1 MTTFTGQF
9 DVTSWDEETYTQLD
23 GDRKLTRASVEQKFT
38 GDLPGD
44 GTVEWLMSY
53 NDDGTARFVGL
64 QHIESSLDGREGSV
78 VIETIG
84 DFDGKKAKG
93 DWRVVK
99 GSAVGGLA
107 GMTGAGSFEAP
118 LGGKPSYRLEVSFA

>member
-1 MTTFTGQF
+1 MTRFTGQF
-9 DVTSWDEETYTQLD
+9 DVTSWDEDTYTQLD
-23 GDRKLTRASVEQKFT
+23 GDRKLTRASVGQKFR
-38 GDLPGD
+38 GDLTGD

-64 QHIESSLDGREGSV
+64 QHIESSLDGRKGSV

-93 DWRVVK
+93 EWRVVE

-107 GMTGAGSFEAP
+107 GMTGTGSFEAP
-118 LGGKPSYRLEVSFA
+118 LGGKPTYRLEASFA